1 MAAPSLRL
9 ANAVDIAAL
18 AQLGE
23 TSFVAKFAHLYR
35 PQDLASFLAEA
46 FTPQAIAAEMANPDR
61 LYCLTEVAGKL
72 AGYCKLGL
80 VCGFP
85 EHVRGTRTIELKQLY
100 TDPQMTGI
108 GIGGALLE
116 WALATARQRGY
127 DEMQLSVWSGNHDAQ
142 RFYARHG
149 FAKVAD
155 VTFRVGE
162 QIDEEFLF
170 ARQL

>member
-1 MAAPSLRL
+1 MAEPTLRPP
-9 ANAVDIAAL
+9 AAADIAAL

-23 TSFVAKFAHLYR
+23 TSFVAKFGYLYR
-35 PQDLASFLAEA
+35 PQDLSVFLAEA

-61 LYCLTEVAGKL
+61 LYCLAEVAGKL

-85 EHVRGTRTIELKQLY
+85 EHARGQRTIELKQLY
-100 TDPQMTGI
+100 TDPQMTGM

-116 WALATARQRGY
+116 WALTQARQQGY
-127 DEMQLSVWSGNHDAQ
+127 DEMQLSVWSGNHDGQ
-142 RFYARHG
+142 RFYARYG

-162 QIDEEFLF
+162 QLDEEFLF
-170 ARQL
+170 ALML